1 MAIYINGIKI
11 AGRGISGKSPYQVAV
26 EGGYSGTEADFNA
39 QLAAIGEAVVGFD
52 ELQDLVENSKTEVE
66 EAVASAREDIET
78 LQQESADLKV
88 EINQTIENANTEIT
102 TIVNNAETRIDE
114 KVEDALASI
123 PDSENLATK
132 AYVQEQMATLVTD
145 IWSYG
150 ATAPSN
156 TKLLWID
163 SNTTTGGLK
172 YYNGSAWVHVPVA
185 WS

>member
-1 MAIYINGIKI
+1 MAFYLNGIKI
-11 AGRGISGKSPYQVAV
+11 AGKGLSGKSPYQVAV

-39 QLAAIGEAVVGFD
+39 QLAAIGESVAGFN
-52 ELQDLVENSKTEVE
+52 ELRELVEGSKAEIE
-66 EAVASAREDIET
+66 EAVSSAQQDIEN

-114 KVEDALASI
+114 KVEEALAQL
-123 PDSENLATK
+123 PENVASVE
-132 AYVQEQMATLVTD
+132 YVNSQIANLVTD

-156 TKLLWID
+156 TKLFWID

>member
-1 MAIYINGIKI
+1 MSIYLNGIKI

-52 ELQDLVENSKTEVE
+52 ELRDLVKNSKAEVE
-66 EAVASAREDIET
+66 EAVAS
-78 LQQESADLKV
+78 
-88 EINQTIENANTEIT
+88 
-102 TIVNNAETRIDE
+102 
-114 KVEDALASI
+114 I
-123 PDSENLATK
+123 PDSGNLATK

-145 IWSYG
+145 IWYYG
-150 ATAPSN
+150 STAPSN
-156 TKLLWID
+156 TKLFWID

>member
-52 ELQDLVENSKTEVE
+52 ELRDLVENSKTEVE

-102 TIVNNAETRIDE
+102 TIVNNAENRIDE

-156 TKLLWID
+156 TKLFWID